1 MSILIKESSESNNSR
16 AKTFANWVLPT
27 PVCPKKIKEPIGLFG
42 SFKPTL
48 FL

>member
-1 MSILIKESSESNNSR
+1 MSILIKESSESNKFLAS
-16 AKTFANWVLPT
+16 ALASSVLPT
-27 PVCPKKIKEPIGLFG
+27 PVGPKKIKVPIGFLG